1 MPTKVTSCTRKIC
14 RIGHSNIYSL
24 STKDCNDKELETT
37 VFRDREELTKTVMG
51 AAKAVSPDIVYVDIE
66 MPLPMLQVY
75 EKTSTYNI
83 SVNFLKLNLV

>member
-1 MPTKVTSCTRKIC
+1 
-14 RIGHSNIYSL
+14 
-24 STKDCNDKELETT
+24 
-37 VFRDREELTKTVMG
+37 MG

-83 SVNFLKLNLV
+83 SVNFLKLNLVWRQYFFFMQRKASMIVVILIQKI